1 MPVVSHGLFKFCKA
15 KDNQRKE
22 LSYQKYINDSKK
34 IVDEFNNFFGTIAK
48 NIGKKTPPSKKQFSD
63 YLRNSNINSLLLNPV
78 KEKEISEI
86 ISKISA
92 RKAVG
97 PNSIPN
103 GILKKEK
110 DILKVP

>member
-48 NIGKKTPPSKKQFSD
+48 NIGK
-63 YLRNSNINSLLLNPV
+63 
-78 KEKEISEI
+78 
-86 ISKISA
+86 
-92 RKAVG
+92 
-97 PNSIPN
+97 
-103 GILKKEK
+103 
-110 DILKVP
+110 